1 MEAEMDIDS
10 NTCSMHGDGE
20 TSATEHEFE
29 QDDEVRSCKL
39 YASKNDRERSAALL
53 LLTVKERFKL
63 TQSAVDFITQ
73 QVHHIISYGVDDIQ
87 EVVQEWLESQGIVME
102 NFAEL
107 SARLEPLRN
116 PFASFET
123 EYLQSKFYRDHFN
136 LVEPLR
142 ITLGDGTNNDSF
154 EYVPLL
160 KSLKALLD
168 HPEICDEIVKDNCRT
183 DGLIGDYCYASFI
196 RNDPYFQDNE
206 NALQLLL
213 YFDEVEVCDALASHR
228 GEHKLGLFYYTIANL
243 RPELR
248 STHRSIQLV
257 AVVKSSLLA
266 NYGFSEALKPFI
278 DDVTKLYNDGLFV
291 SFNGSETLFCGTV
304 VAFLADTWL
313 PMI

>member
-1 MEAEMDIDS
+1 MDIDS

-136 LVEPLR
+136 LV
-142 ITLGDGTNNDSF
+142 
-154 EYVPLL
+154 
-160 KSLKALLD
+160 
-168 HPEICDEIVKDNCRT
+168 VK
-183 DGLIGDYCYASFI
+183 FI
-196 RNDPYFQDNE
+196 H
-206 NALQLLL
+206 
-213 YFDEVEVCDALASHR
+213 CS
-228 GEHKLGLFYYTIANL
+228 
-243 RPELR
+243 
-248 STHRSIQLV
+248 
-257 AVVKSSLLA
+257 
-266 NYGFSEALKPFI
+266 
-278 DDVTKLYNDGLFV
+278 
-291 SFNGSETLFCGTV
+291 
-304 VAFLADTWL
+304 
-313 PMI
+313 